1 MQGVCTPPHLRVTCR
16 FLIQLVFCIKIYFHH
31 QSVKPL
37 LGAAPRHKKNPGPAP
52 DFVFVSDKVSAKT
65 RTVHSTERNVTRVN
79 LAAITEVLS
88 GLNSDKPHGLKTV
101 TQD

>member
-1 MQGVCTPPHLRVTCR
+1 MCTLPPPPPGDLRPSNTT
-16 FLIQLVFCIKIYFHH
+16 
-31 QSVKPL
+31 
-37 LGAAPRHKKNPGPAP
+37 APCHKKNPGPAP

-65 RTVHSTERNVTRVN
+65 CTVYSTERNVTRVN

-101 TQD
+101 T